1 MSDTTPTATDQE
13 VREMI
18 NLTIDAINR
27 GILNKNNP
35 LVISPP
41 LAAKLAELSE
51 SGLDIKVVAA
61 NPDSALV
68 LVMNADPETIFMT
81 VALDNLDRT
90 LN

>member
-41 LAAKLAELSE
+41 LAAKLAELAE

-61 NPDSALV
+61 NPDGAVV
-68 LVMNADPETIFMT
+68 LVMNGDPEPFMMT
-81 VALDNLDRT
+81 VALDNMNPT